1 MPIHVVEGGGGAK
14 LHVRDWGDPDAPAI
28 LFIHGW
34 SQHHLCWSKQVDSA
48 LVEDFHLVVMDL
60 RGHGQSDA
68 PREPASYTT
77 GALWADDVASVVA
90 SLGLA
95 QPLLVG
101 WSYGALII
109 GDYLRMY
116 GEASIAGVNLAAP
129 AVGIGPAWFGPLIG
143 PGFLD
148 HAPAA
153 CSEDQTVAL
162 PAIQAFLHACLA
174 RPGTARELELAIGW
188 NMLVHPKVRAN
199 LLAREEDFRPEYA
212 QLKKPLM
219 VSYGAAD
226 TVVLPAMAHAI
237 RAAAPAC
244 SLSEYTDVG
253 HAPFFEDP
261 ERFNSELAQFA
272 HGALAES

>member
-1 MPIHVVEGGGGAK
+1 MPIHIVEGGGRVK

-34 SQHHLCWSKQVDSA
+34 SQHHLCWSKQVDSSLA
-48 LVEDFHLVVMDL
+48 ESFHFVAMDI

-68 PREPASYTT
+68 PLEAASYTT
-77 GALWADDVASVVA
+77 GALWADDIASVIT

-95 QPLLVG
+95 APLLVG

-109 GDYLRMY
+109 GDYLRKY
-116 GEASIAGVNLAAP
+116 GEASIAGVSLVAP
-129 AVGIGPAWFGPLIG
+129 AVGIGPAWFGPFIG

-153 CSEDQTVAL
+153 CSEDQAVAL
-162 PAIQAFLHACLA
+162 PAIQAFLHVCLVQ
-174 RPGTARELELAIGW
+174 PVTAREFELAIGW

-212 QLKKPLM
+212 RLNKPLM
-219 VSYGAAD
+219 VSYGGAD
-226 TVVLPAMAHAI
+226 TVVLPAMAQAI
-237 RAAAPAC
+237 KAAAPAC
-244 SLSEYTDVG
+244 SLSEYPNVG
-253 HAPFFEDP
+253 HAPFLEDAA
-261 ERFNSELAQFA
+261 RFNSELAQFA
-272 HGALAES
+272 QQALVAS